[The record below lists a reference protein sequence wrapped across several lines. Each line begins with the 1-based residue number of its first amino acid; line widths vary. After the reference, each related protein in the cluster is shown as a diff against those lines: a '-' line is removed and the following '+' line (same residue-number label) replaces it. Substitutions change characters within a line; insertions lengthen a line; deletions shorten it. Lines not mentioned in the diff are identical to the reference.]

1 MEDTEAK
8 RIKETKL
15 TWVLLSSSMIT
26 IFQML
31 MNPSKMCLK
40 TLINISVFGDNIKP
54 FGIFKACKSMI
65 SWERMLKN
73 GLKFLTR
80 SDKEEKHLIPQRTRR
95 SLLPFTSTMAVSS
108 KKSTTNTINGT
119 KKSSVNS
126 ETSSREQ

>member
-26 IFQML
+26 IFQRL

-54 FGIFKACKSMI
+54 FGIFKVCKSMI
-65 SWERMLKN
+65 S
-73 GLKFLTR
+73 
-80 SDKEEKHLIPQRTRR
+80 
-95 SLLPFTSTMAVSS
+95 
-108 KKSTTNTINGT
+108 
-119 KKSSVNS
+119 
-126 ETSSREQ
+126 